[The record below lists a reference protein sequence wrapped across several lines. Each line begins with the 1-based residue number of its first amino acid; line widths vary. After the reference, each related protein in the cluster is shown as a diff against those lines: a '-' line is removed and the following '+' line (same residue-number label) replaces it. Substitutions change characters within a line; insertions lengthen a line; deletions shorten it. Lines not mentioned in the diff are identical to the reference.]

1 MTTFLTLSLYL
12 TKLTLHIEICYQSHT
27 AKSAKTF
34 LTVQR
39 MAQVEICFIQLNKGL
54 KIIAIEQYNVQISS
68 LQYQLDEV
76 SHAGVPFIDQK
87 S

>member
-1 MTTFLTLSLYL
+1 
-12 TKLTLHIEICYQSHT
+12 
-27 AKSAKTF
+27 
-34 LTVQR
+34 

-54 KIIAIEQYNVQISS
+54 KIIAIEQYNVKISS